1 MFRNIN
7 FPIALLAVGLLIAM
21 VIPMVIAPDASA
33 AIINVFYSIMTLEL
47 PWLFMLF
54 AFLSA
59 VFAVFIM
66 FSKYGDIRL
75 GGADA
80 KPHYR
85 YFSWAAMNMCSAAG
99 AGILI
104 FGMVE
109 WMYYVKTPPFSITPM
124 SVQAYEYASA
134 YGMFHW
140 GFSAW
145 AIYLPVSL
153 ALGYIYWN
161 KQVDSL
167 NLSDLCKVILKGDSL
182 PVRMIRIA
190 IDGVVAFGYIGGL
203 VCTVGLGTSI
213 LAELAG
219 HLLNLPVTF
228 ELRIAVILVF
238 CLFFIL
244 STSKSI
250 AKGIGFISDFN
261 VKLALAFFLFV
272 FLAGPKSFILNNFVM
287 AIGTNIR
294 EFVHM
299 SFNTDSIAQTG
310 FIQEWT
316 VFYWA
321 WYVGCTISDGLW
333 LARVSYGRTFREIAI
348 VRCIWTSLAC
358 WLAFAVLGNYGMSLE
373 LSGVINLSQLV
384 ADSGNNAAVLAVLK
398 TLPFSGLAI
407 AVYMAVVFI
416 TLACGAT
423 AASTVVSI
431 LTSKNLKN
439 DEEPNKWYKVFW
451 ALLVLLLPVSI
462 LFLEHMVPGLNV
474 LKTIQSVTSVFAI
487 PMLLVI
493 ALLLASFYKI
503 LKQDSGERAVAVNQN
518 QHNVTGL

>member
-1 MFRNIN
+1 MFKNIN
-7 FPIALLAVGLLIAM
+7 LPIALIAVGLLVAL
-21 VIPMVIAPDASA
+21 VIPMALFPDGSA
-33 AIINVFYSIMTLEL
+33 AVINVFYSIMTLNF
-47 PWLFMLF
+47 PWLFLML

-75 GGADA
+75 GGSDA
-80 KPHYR
+80 KPHYK
-85 YFSWAAMNMCSAAG
+85 YFTWAAMNMCSAAG

-109 WMYYVKTPPFSITPM
+109 WMYYVKTPPFGVAPM
-124 SVQAYEYASA
+124 SIQAYEYASA

-145 AIYLPVSL
+145 AIYLPASL
-153 ALGYIYWN
+153 ALGYLYWN
-161 KQVDSL
+161 KKVDSL
-167 NLSDLCKVILKGDSL
+167 NLSDLCKPVLKGNSL
-182 PVRMIRIA
+182 PVRAARTF

-219 HLLNLPVTF
+219 YLLNMPITF
-228 ELRIAVILVF
+228 ELRIGVILVF

-250 AKGIGFISDFN
+250 AKGIGIISDFN
-261 VKLALAFFLFV
+261 VKLAIAFFLFV

-294 EFVHM
+294 EFIHM

-333 LARVSYGRTFREIAI
+333 LARVSYGRTFREIAV

-358 WLAFAVLGNYGMSLE
+358 WLAFAVLGNYGISLE
-373 LSGVINLSQLV
+373 LSGALNLSQLV
-384 ADSGNNAAVLAVLK
+384 SESGNNAAVLAVLK

-439 DEEPNKWYKVFW
+439 DEEPQKWYKVFW
-451 ALLVLLLPVSI
+451 AFLVLLLPVGI

-474 LKTIQSVTSVFAI
+474 LKTIQSVTSVFAL
-487 PMLLVI
+487 PMLFVI
-493 ALLLASFYKI
+493 ALLLLSFYRI
-503 LKQDSGERAVAVNQN
+503 LKKDLETQELPVENKQVS
-518 QHNVTGL
+518 

>member
-1 MFRNIN
+1 MFKNIN
-7 FPIALLAVGLLIAM
+7 LPIALLAVGLLVAM
-21 VIPMVIAPDASA
+21 VIPMAINPDGSA
-33 AIINVFYSIMTLEL
+33 AFINIFYSIMTLNL
-47 PWLFMLF
+47 PWLFMLI

-80 KPHYR
+80 KPHYS
-85 YFSWAAMNMCSAAG
+85 FFTWAAMNMCSAAG

-109 WMYYVKTPPFSITPM
+109 WMYYVKTPPFGVEPM
-124 SVQAYEYASA
+124 SIQAYEYASA

-153 ALGYIYWN
+153 ALGYIFWN

-167 NLSDLCKVILKGDSL
+167 NLSDLCKNVLKGDSL
-182 PVRMIRIA
+182 PVRALRTC

-219 HLLNLPVTF
+219 HLLGMPITF

-250 AKGIGFISDFN
+250 AKGIGIISDFN
-261 VKLALAFFLFV
+261 VKLAIGFFLFV
-272 FLAGPKSFILNNFVM
+272 FIVGPKSFILNNFVM

-299 SFNTDSIAQTG
+299 SFNTDAIAQTG

-333 LARVSYGRTFREIAI
+333 LARVSYGRTFRDIAI

-358 WLAFAVLGNYGMSLE
+358 WLAFAVLGNYGMNLE
-373 LSGVINLSQLV
+373 LTGTLKLSELV
-384 ADSGNNAAVLAVLK
+384 AENGNNAAVLAILK
-398 TLPFSGLAI
+398 TLPLSGLAI

-451 ALLVLLLPVSI
+451 AFLVLLLPVSI

-474 LKTIQSVTSVFAI
+474 LKTIQSVTSVFAL

-493 ALLLASFYKI
+493 ALLLWAFVKI
-503 LKQDSGERAVAVNQN
+503 LNEDIRNKNISVDKNKLFKWN
-518 QHNVTGL
+518 

>member
-1 MFRNIN
+1 MFKNIN
-7 FPIALLAVGLLIAM
+7 LPIALLAVGLLIAM
-21 VIPMVIAPDASA
+21 VIPMALYPDASA
-33 AIINVFYSIMTLEL
+33 AVINIFYSIMTLNL
-47 PWLFMLF
+47 PWLFLLI

-59 VFAVFIM
+59 VFAAFIM

-75 GGADA
+75 GGAEA
-80 KPHYR
+80 KPHYP
-85 YFSWAAMNMCSAAG
+85 FFTWAAMNMCSAAG

-109 WMYYVKTPPFSITPM
+109 WMYYVKTPPFGLEPM
-124 SVQAYEYASA
+124 SIQAYEYASA

-145 AIYLPVSL
+145 AIYLPASL
-153 ALGYIYWN
+153 ALGYIFWN
-161 KQVDSL
+161 KKADSL
-167 NLSDLCKVILKGDSL
+167 NLSDLCQSVLKGESL
-182 PVRMIRIA
+182 PVRVLRTC

-203 VCTVGLGTSI
+203 VCTVGLGTAI
-213 LAELAG
+213 LAELLG
-219 HLLNLPVTF
+219 HLLGMPVTF
-228 ELRIAVILVF
+228 ELRIGVILVF
-238 CLFFIL
+238 FLFFLL

-250 AKGIGFISDFN
+250 AKGIGIISDFN
-261 VKLALAFFLFV
+261 VKLAIAFFLFV
-272 FLAGPKSFILNNFVM
+272 FLVGPKSFILNNFVM

-358 WLAFAVLGNYGMSLE
+358 WLAFAVLGNYGISLE
-373 LSGVINLSQLV
+373 LSGALNLSQLV
-384 ADSGNNAAVLAVLK
+384 AESGNNAAVLAVLK

-407 AVYMAVVFI
+407 TVYMAVVFI

-423 AASTVVSI
+423 AASTVVSM
-431 LTSKNLKN
+431 LTSKNLKSE
-439 DEEPNKWYKVFW
+439 EEPASWYKVFW
-451 ALLVLLLPVSI
+451 ACLVLLLPVSI

-474 LKTIQSVTSVFAI
+474 LKTIQSVTTVFAI
-487 PMLLVI
+487 PMLFVI
-493 ALLLASFYKI
+493 ALLLWTFYKT
-503 LKQDSGERAVAVNQN
+503 LKADIERRNIPVAKSKLIKWN
-518 QHNVTGL
+518 

>member
-7 FPIALLAVGLLIAM
+7 LPIALLAVGLLVAL
-21 VIPMVIAPDASA
+21 VIPMVLVPDASA
-33 AIINVFYSIMTLEL
+33 ALIQTFYSVMTLNF
-47 PWLFMLF
+47 PWLFLLL

-59 VFAVFIM
+59 MFALFIM
-66 FSKYGDIRL
+66 FSKYGNIRL
-75 GGADA
+75 GGSDA
-80 KPHYR
+80 TPHYP
-85 YFSWAAMNMCSAAG
+85 FFTWAAMNMCSAAG

-109 WMYYVKTPPFSITPM
+109 WMYYVKTPPFGVAPLSL
-124 SVQAYEYASA
+124 QAYEYASA

-145 AIYLPVSL
+145 AIYLPASL
-153 ALGYIYWN
+153 ALGYLYWN

-167 NLSDLCKVILKGDSL
+167 NVSDLCKPLLKGSSL
-182 PVRMIRIA
+182 PVRISRTV
-190 IDGVVAFGYIGGL
+190 IDGIVAFGYIGGL

-213 LAELAG
+213 LAELAAY
-219 HLLNLPVTF
+219 LLDLPVSF
-228 ELRIAVILVF
+228 ELRLGVILVF

-250 AKGIGFISDFN
+250 AKGIGIISDFN
-261 VKLALAFFLFV
+261 VKLAIAFFLFV

-299 SFNTDSIAQTG
+299 SFNTDAIAHTG

-333 LARVSYGRTFREIAI
+333 LARVSYGRTFREIAV

-358 WLAFAVLGNYGMSLE
+358 WLAFAVLGNYGMDLE
-373 LSGVINLSQLV
+373 LSGTLQLSQLV
-384 ADSGNNAAVLAVLK
+384 IDSGNNAAVLAVLK
-398 TLPFSGLAI
+398 TLPLSGLAI
-407 AVYMAVVFI
+407 ALYMAVVFI

-451 ALLVLLLPVSI
+451 AFLVLLLPVSI

-487 PMLLVI
+487 PMLFVI
-493 ALLLASFYKI
+493 ALLLLSFYRV
-503 LKQDSGERAVAVNQN
+503 LKKDLAASSSVVDQKRAS
-518 QHNVTGL
+518 

>member
-1 MFRNIN
+1 MFKNIN
-7 FPIALLAVGLLIAM
+7 TPIALLAVGLLIAM
-21 VIPMVIAPDASA
+21 VIPMVLWPAGSASV
-33 AIINVFYSIMTLEL
+33 INVFYTVMTLDL
-47 PWLFMLF
+47 PWLFLLI
-54 AFLSA
+54 AFFSA
-59 VFAVFIM
+59 VFAVFII

-75 GGADA
+75 GGSGA
-80 KPHYR
+80 KPHYKT
-85 YFSWAAMNMCSAAG
+85 FTWAAMNMCSAAG

-109 WMYYVKTPPFSITPM
+109 WMYYVKTPPFGISPM

-153 ALGYIYWN
+153 ALGYIFWN
-161 KQVDSL
+161 KNVASL
-167 NLSDLCKVILKGDSL
+167 NLSDLCKTVLKGNSPL
-182 PVRMIRIA
+182 VRITRIG
-190 IDGVVAFGYIGGL
+190 IDGIVAFGYIGGL

-219 HLLNLPVTF
+219 YLLGIPVTF
-228 ELRIAVILVF
+228 ALRIAIILVF

-250 AKGIGFISDFN
+250 AKGIGIISDFN
-261 VKLALAFFLFV
+261 VKLAIAFFLFV
-272 FLAGPKSFILNNFVM
+272 FLAGPKSFILNNFTM

-294 EFVHM
+294 EFIHM
-299 SFNTDSIAQTG
+299 SFNTDAIAQTG

-316 VFYWA
+316 IFYWA

-333 LARVSYGRTFREIAI
+333 LARVSYGRTFREIAV

-358 WLAFAVLGNYGMSLE
+358 WIAFAVLGNYGMNLE
-373 LSGVINLSQLV
+373 LTGVLNLSQLV
-384 ADSGNNAAVLAVLK
+384 VDSGNNAAVLAVLK
-398 TLPFSGLAI
+398 TLPLAGIAI
-407 AVYMAVVFI
+407 AVYMAIVFI

-451 ALLVLLLPVSI
+451 AFLVLLLPVSI

-487 PMLLVI
+487 PMLFVI
-493 ALLLASFYKI
+493 VLLLCSFYKI
-503 LKQDSGERAVAVNQN
+503 LKKDVRNREIPVDENKRFKWN
-518 QHNVTGL
+518 

>member
-1 MFRNIN
+1 MLKNIN
-7 FPIALLAVGLLIAM
+7 LPIALLAVGLLIAM
-21 VIPMVIAPDASA
+21 VIPMALYPDGSA
-33 AIINVFYSIMTLEL
+33 AVINIFYSIMTLNL
-47 PWLFMLF
+47 PWLFLML

-75 GGADA
+75 GGSDA
-80 KPHYR
+80 KPQYK
-85 YFSWAAMNMCSAAG
+85 FFTWAAMNMCSAAG

-109 WMYYVKTPPFSITPM
+109 WMYYVKTPPFGVVPM

-145 AIYLPVSL
+145 AIYLPASL
-153 ALGYIYWN
+153 ALGYIFWN

-167 NLSDLCKVILKGDSL
+167 NLSDLCKNVLKGDSL
-182 PVRMIRIA
+182 PVRIVRTC
-190 IDGVVAFGYIGGL
+190 IDGIVAFGYIGGL

-219 HLLNLPVTF
+219 SLLNMPVTF
-228 ELRIAVILVF
+228 ELRITVILVF

-250 AKGIGFISDFN
+250 AKGIGIISDFN
-261 VKLALAFFLFV
+261 VKLAIAFFLFV
-272 FLAGPKSFILNNFVM
+272 FLVGPKSFILNNFVM

-333 LARVSYGRTFREIAI
+333 LARVSYGRTFREIAV

-373 LSGVINLSQLV
+373 LTGTLNLSQIV
-384 ADSGNNAAVLAVLK
+384 SDSGNNAAILAILK
-398 TLPFSGLAI
+398 TLPFSGVAI

-439 DEEPNKWYKVFW
+439 DEEPHKWYKVFW
-451 ALLVLLLPVSI
+451 AFLVLLLPVSI

-487 PMLLVI
+487 PMLFVI
-493 ALLLASFYKI
+493 ALLLLSFYKI
-503 LKQDSGERAVAVNQN
+503 LKKDIESQN
-518 QHNVTGL
+518 IPVDKNKQFKWN

>member
-1 MFRNIN
+1 MLKKIN
-7 FPIALLAVGLLIAM
+7 LPIALLAVGLLIAM
-21 VIPMVIAPDASA
+21 VIPMVLFPDGSA
-33 AIINVFYSIMTLEL
+33 AVISNFYSAMTLNF
-47 PWLFMLF
+47 PWLFLII

-75 GGADA
+75 GGPEA
-80 KPHYR
+80 KPHYKL
-85 YFSWAAMNMCSAAG
+85 FTWISMNMCSAAG

-109 WMYYVKTPPFSITPM
+109 WMYYVKTPPFGVKPM

-161 KQVDSL
+161 KKMDSL
-167 NLSDLCKVILKGDSL
+167 NLSDLCKNVLKGDSL
-182 PVRMIRIA
+182 LVKIIRIC

-203 VCTVGLGTSI
+203 VCTIGLGTSI

-219 HLLNLPVTF
+219 YLLNMPVTF
-228 ELRIAVILVF
+228 GLRISIILVF
-238 CLFFIL
+238 CVFFIL

-250 AKGIGFISDFN
+250 AKGVGIISGFN
-261 VKLALAFFLFV
+261 VKLAIAFFVFV
-272 FLAGPKSFILNNFVM
+272 FLVGPKSFILNNFTM

-299 SFNTDSIAQTG
+299 SFNTDSIAKTG
-310 FIQEWT
+310 FVQQWT
-316 VFYWA
+316 IFYWA

-348 VRCIWTSLAC
+348 VRCIWTSLSC
-358 WLAFAVLGNYGMSLE
+358 WVAFAVLGNYGMSLE
-373 LSGVINLSQLV
+373 LSGKLNLSQMV
-384 ADSGNNAAVLAVLK
+384 IDSGNNAAVLAVLK
-398 TLPFSGLAI
+398 TLPLSGAAI

-451 ALLVLLLPVSI
+451 AFLVLLLPVSI

-474 LKTIQSVTSVFAI
+474 LTTIQSVTSVFAI
-487 PMLLVI
+487 PMLFVI
-493 ALLLASFYKI
+493 ALLLVSFYKI
-503 LKQDSGERAVAVNQN
+503 LKKDIESKDIPVDKNKLFKWNE
-518 QHNVTGL
+518 